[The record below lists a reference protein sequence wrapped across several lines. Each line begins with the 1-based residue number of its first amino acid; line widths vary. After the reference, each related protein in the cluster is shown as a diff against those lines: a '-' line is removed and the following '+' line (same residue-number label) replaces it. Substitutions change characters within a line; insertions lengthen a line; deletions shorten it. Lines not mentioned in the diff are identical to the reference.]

1 MKTVSDSEVVT
12 WVTATKTDAFIRIGT
27 KPSIT
32 LALTTTTQHR
42 EGKPMRNL
50 RLTLAGLVTLATIGT
65 VSLTAGL
72 GASAAPLP
80 TLASCKTST
89 GADEFTKG
97 KLTVATDTPA
107 YTPWFVN
114 NTPSNGK
121 GYESGVAYG
130 IAKELGIKKSNVVWV
145 HEPFNASFAPG
156 NKHFDFDIN
165 EISYASARA
174 QVVTFSN
181 SYYDVQQS
189 IIALKG
195 SKIVKDHTPAEL
207 KTYQYGDQIGT
218 TGLAYIDQ
226 VIKPTKTPR
235 VFNSLADAA
244 SALETHQID
253 AIVLDTPDGQYMASS
268 GSGEVINSKKQNIAV
283 QVGQFPS
290 VGEHY
295 GLLFQKGSKLVGCVN
310 AAIAA
315 MKSDGS
321 LATLQQKWLSIYT
334 SVPVIKP

>member
-1 MKTVSDSEVVT
+1 MRSVIATV
-12 WVTATKTDAFIRIGT
+12 TDIFIRNVT
-27 KPSIT
+27 KPSVT
-32 LALTTTTQHR
+32 LALTTTTQLR

-50 RLTLAGLVTLATIGT
+50 RLTLVGLVTLATVGT
-65 VSLTAGL
+65 VSLSAGL
-72 GASAAPLP
+72 SANAAPLP
-80 TLASCKTST
+80 TLASCKTSIN
-89 GADEFTKG
+89 ADEYAKG

-121 GYESGVAYG
+121 GYESGVAYA
-130 IAKELGIKKSNVVWV
+130 IAKELGVKKSNVVWV
-145 HEPFNASFAPG
+145 HDPFNESFEPG

-165 EISYASARA
+165 EISYTSARA

-189 IIALKG
+189 IIALKD
-195 SKIVKDHTPAEL
+195 SKIVKDHTPAIL
-207 KTYQYGDQIGT
+207 RTYQYGDQIGT

-226 VIKPTKTPR
+226 VLKPTKSPR

-268 GSGEVINSKKQNIAV
+268 GSGEVVNSKGKNIAI

-290 VGEHY
+290 TGEHY
-295 GLLFQKGSKLVGCVN
+295 GLLFQKGNKLVGCVN

-315 MKSDGS
+315 MKSNGT
-321 LATLQQKWLSIYT
+321 LATLQAKWLSIYT
-334 SVPVIKP
+334 SVPVIEP